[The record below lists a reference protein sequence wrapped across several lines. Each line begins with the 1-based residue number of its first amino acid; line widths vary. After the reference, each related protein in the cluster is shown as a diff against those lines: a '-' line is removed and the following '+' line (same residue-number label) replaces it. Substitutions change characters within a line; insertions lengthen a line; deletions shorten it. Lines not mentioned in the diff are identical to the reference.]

1 MPSSVPQGTKVNQLR
16 ALVRKH
22 RAEILGDTISASAA
36 SAYGAATSNVA
47 ENAQKA
53 TDAASQAASDAF
65 NKVVGTWSESRL
77 KGYLDARGVVRCKQF
92 IIQNNN
98 LR

>member
-1 MPSSVPQGTKVNQLR
+1 MLSPVPQGTKLNQLR
-16 ALVRKH
+16 ALVRKN

-53 TDAASQAASDAF
+53 TDAASQTAADAF

-77 KGYLDARGVVRCKQF
+77 KGYLDARGVVSVDEYHS
-92 IIQNNN
+92 N
-98 LR
+98 